1 MSIQNAMLRYPTS
14 LGVLLAILVTGTI
27 QAQDRPA
34 PLSLTQA
41 LESAVRQSPDVRAA
55 REAVTAAEGR
65 ERQAGAWPNPTFS
78 YGREQTSAGGQK
90 NSQDVAALEQRV
102 EFGGIRAAR
111 VDAARL
117 RRDAAVQRLSSI
129 ETQVIFETSRAYALA
144 VSADRRAELAMQAAD
159 AFSSALA
166 VSERRLAAG
175 DVSGYAHRR
184 IRLEAARYAAARA
197 EALLARRT
205 ARLMLASLVSQA
217 VEGLG
222 TLEFALVDSL
232 PSSAVIPSV
241 AISSTSTVP
250 DSLIRLALVSRAD
263 LRGLELEAAAGAAD
277 ARLAATERTPI
288 PALSLG
294 FKREQLAGVEGQAT
308 GFVAGF
314 SLPLPIWDRR
324 AGLVAAANAE
334 VRRRT
339 AEVDAFRRRVVR
351 EVSEAYESYVTLRSQ
366 LDALEPQ
373 LGRETTTAMRA
384 VQVAYSEGEVSVL
397 EWLDAVRA
405 FQEAE
410 TSYANLRAEALIRR
424 AALERAIG
432 ANVPPRAGRSGTATP
447 DKDQS

>member
-1 MSIQNAMLRYPTS
+1 
-14 LGVLLAILVTGTI
+14 
-27 QAQDRPA
+27 
-34 PLSLTQA
+34 
-41 LESAVRQSPDVRAA
+41 
-55 REAVTAAEGR
+55 
-65 ERQAGAWPNPTFS
+65 
-78 YGREQTSAGGQK
+78 
-90 NSQDVAALEQRV
+90 
-102 EFGGIRAAR
+102 
-111 VDAARL
+111 
-117 RRDAAVQRLSSI
+117 
-129 ETQVIFETSRAYALA
+129 
-144 VSADRRAELAMQAAD
+144 
-159 AFSSALA
+159 
-166 VSERRLAAG
+166 
-175 DVSGYAHRR
+175 
-184 IRLEAARYAAARA
+184 
-197 EALLARRT
+197 
-205 ARLMLASLVSQA
+205 
-217 VEGLG
+217 
-222 TLEFALVDSL
+222 
-232 PSSAVIPSV
+232 
-241 AISSTSTVP
+241 VP

-294 FKREQLAGVEGQAT
+294 FKREQLAGVEGQAA
-308 GFVAGF
+308 GFVAGL

-334 VRRRT
+334 ARRRT

-366 LDALEPQ
+366 LDALEPE